1 MGLWFI
7 LCTAEV
13 IYDRSILFGFG
24 CFGGFCSFCSFGSFN
39 CYGSIVLAVD
49 ALDCGAFETDTGSVS
64 GGFENK
70 GVVLYVDNSA
80 DDTADGG
87 NFIADSKAVSH
98 SGCFLF
104 LLSLGT
110 DHEEVHDNEEK
121 REDQEGKPAASA
133 IAGGVRASFKKHGIQ
148 IEHEKISF
156 PDELIII
163 YVSISHN

>member
-1 MGLWFI
+1 M
-7 LCTAEV
+7 
-13 IYDRSILFGFG
+13 ILFAFG
-24 CFGGFCSFCSFGSFN
+24 SFGGFCSFGCFGSFGGLN

-64 GGFENK
+64 GGFENE
-70 GVVLYVDNSA
+70 GIVLYVDDSA

-98 SGCFLF
+98 SCCFLF

-110 DHEEVHDNEEK
+110 DHEEVHDDEEE
-121 REDQEGKPAASA
+121 REDQKGKPASGST
-133 IAGGVRASFKKHGIQ
+133 GGSRGSFKKHGIQ
-148 IEHEKISF
+148 IVHEKISF

>member
-1 MGLWFI
+1 M
-7 LCTAEV
+7 AEV
-13 IYDRSILFGFG
+13 IYDRLILFGFG
-24 CFGGFCSFCSFGSFN
+24 CFGSFCSFGGFGSFN
-39 CYGSIVLAVD
+39 GYGSVVLAVD
-49 ALDCGAFETDTGSVS
+49 ALNSRAFETDTGSVS
-64 GGFENK
+64 GGFENE
-70 GVVLYVDNSA
+70 GIVLDVDDSA

-98 SGCFLF
+98 SGSFLF

-110 DHEEVHDNEEK
+110 DHEEVHDDEEK
-121 REDQEGKPAASA
+121 REDQKGKPAT
-133 IAGGVRASFKKHGIQ
+133 AGGSGVSRGGRASFEKHGVQ